1 MARVPT
7 TAGGFVDRRG
17 GSMPALQAP
26 DATAGFREIGE
37 ATRRLGGALAQQ
49 AELDE
54 ALDRDR
60 DEAAAKMIDTEY
72 SEWSRQEL
80 FEKEGAFYTLEG
92 FAADNARG
100 DLEGAI
106 DKRRDDYL
114 ARAANPRQQRLIE
127 EALARRMGADKQGIA
142 TYSSNQYRIEEKKQG
157 EARLGAARNDAL
169 TYWEDPIRF
178 GEELLVGEAEIRSSG
193 AKAGQAKETT
203 DLAVEKWRSSVNRD
217 VGANL
222 IRGGRIDEAIDWSEQ
237 VRGTLTPD
245 DENDLE
251 AALYRPVLER
261 KVDGLADFIM
271 SGADPET
278 VDTAAAGKS
287 ETTAPVVTPKRTGFE
302 IASPVKGGGQITS
315 GYGARAAPIKGAS
328 TNHGGVD
335 IAAPK
340 GTPIVAQAAGRVI
353 SAQNEG
359 NSGKVVRI
367 DYGGGVVVSY
377 AHMDGFDVKPGAIV
391 KPGAQL
397 GRVGSTGNSTGPH
410 VHMTVRVNG
419 ERVDP
424 QKFNGQ
430 IGGSISASGAGNNP
444 EARAQRHDLGT
455 LLARVDALDLPFEE
469 EKALKQ
475 EIERRVQTDESLRR
489 REQDDAAERA
499 NEILDRAEA
508 AGGAITKESE
518 IPAEVW
524 NAMDPS
530 ARLTLRGVIAR
541 NAKPQDRE
549 TSPGRYTELSD
560 LYATN
565 PDAFAKIDPMSY
577 RNSLSDSDYKQVLGW
592 RRDVLNGDK
601 GGEKQVGLSRIKG
614 ITSQIRAINGLTTGG
629 IPTGQI
635 QKRQQMEQRIYDVEQ
650 AVVRDVEVW
659 QRANPG
665 KVVPDDVILQSARRQ
680 MTETRNKDESRANP
694 NDRRFWFERDRG
706 VGQYTVAIPTKDYNR
721 IRDAGRRVLGRDPTP
736 AEISEVWQREGRGG
750 N

>member
-17 GSMPALQAP
+17 GGMPAFQAP

-49 AELDE
+49 AEVDE

-72 SEWSRQEL
+72 SDWSRQEL

-100 DLEGAI
+100 DLESAI
-106 DKRRDDYL
+106 DKKRDDYL
-114 ARAANPRQQRLIE
+114 ARASNPRQQRLIE

-142 TYSSNQYRIEEKKQG
+142 TYSSNQYRIEEKRQG

-169 TYWEDPIRF
+169 TYWEDPTRF
-178 GEELLVGEAEIRSSG
+178 GEELLVGEAEIRSAG

-203 DLAVEKWRSSVNRD
+203 DLAVEKWRSDVYGS

-222 IRGGRIDEAIDWSEQ
+222 IRGGRIDDAIAWADQARPFLS
-237 VRGTLTPD
+237 PD
-245 DENDLE
+245 DEAALD
-251 AALYRPVLER
+251 AALYRPILER
-261 KVDGLADFIM
+261 KVDGLADYIM
-271 SGADPET
+271 GLTPAPTTSATPSAPASGGRVT
-278 VDTAAAGKS
+278 GSMMYNITAVSESGNRERDARGRLITSAAGAKGKMQVMPGTERDPGFGVKPMQDNS
-287 ETTAPVVTPKRTGFE
+287 DAERTRVGRDYLDAMLKR
-302 IASPVKGGGQITS
+302 
-315 GYGARAAPIKGAS
+315 
-328 TNHGGVD
+328 
-335 IAAPK
+335 
-340 GTPIVAQAAGRVI
+340 
-353 SAQNEG
+353 
-359 NSGKVVRI
+359 
-367 DYGGGVVVSY
+367 YGGDPAKAWGAY
-377 AHMDGFDVKPGAIV
+377 NWGPGAV
-391 KPGAQL
+391 DGAIKKYGDNWLDHAPAETQAYVAKNMAAL
-397 GRVGSTGNSTGPH
+397 GRPMRAGS
-410 VHMTVRVNG
+410 
-419 ERVDP
+419 
-424 QKFNGQ
+424 
-430 IGGSISASGAGNNP
+430 P
-444 EARAQRHDLGT
+444 EASAQRHDLGD
-455 LLARVDALDLPFEE
+455 LLAKVDAMGLPFEE

-508 AGGAITKESE
+508 SGAPITKESQ
-518 IPAEVW
+518 IPPEVW

-541 NAKPQDRE
+541 NAKPADRV
-549 TSPGRYTELSD
+549 TDPGRYTELSD

-577 RNSLSDSDYKQVLGW
+577 RNKLSDSDYQQVLGW
-592 RRDVLNGDK
+592 RRDALNGDK
-601 GGEKQVGLSRIKG
+601 ASEKQVGLSRIKS
-614 ITSQIRAINGLTTGG
+614 ITSQIRAINGLTTAG
-629 IPTGQI
+629 IPTGQV

-650 AVVRDVEVW
+650 AVVRDVEIW

-665 KVVPDDVILQSARRQ
+665 KIVPDDVILQSARRQ
-680 MTETRNKDESRANP
+680 LTETRNKDEGRANP
-694 NDRRFWFERDRG
+694 QDRRFWFERDRG

-721 IRDAGRRVLGRDPTP
+721 IRAAGRKVLGRDPTP